1 MEQQRHTAQQLKGKT
16 ALITGG
22 GRGIGRAITERL
34 AEDGAIV
41 AINFAGNV
49 PAAEAA
55 LAAIKA
61 KGGQGFLVQA
71 KIGEP
76 QAIAHVVNTIS
87 KTFETL
93 AGHSRL
99 DILVNNIGGGEH
111 ATIETET
118 EEHFDWVMNNNVRGP
133 FFLTQALLP
142 YLAEGARIVNISSA
156 ASRLAGTTFISYSMA
171 KAAVEMF
178 TRVLAKELGKRGIT
192 VNSVAPGY
200 TTGETNNEVMENPEV
215 ARQIEQSTL
224 LGRFGNPTDI
234 ADAVH
239 ALISPA
245 GRWITGQ
252 NIEASGGFN
261 F

>member
-1 MEQQRHTAQQLKGKT
+1 MTQSLKGKT
-16 ALITGG
+16 ALVTGA
-22 GRGIGRAITERL
+22 GRGIGRAIAEKL

-41 AINFAGNV
+41 AINFANNV
-49 PAAEAA
+49 DAAQAA
-55 LAAIKA
+55 LKA
-61 KGGQGFLVQA
+61 VQTKGGQGFLVQA

-76 QAIAHVVNTIS
+76 GAIDHIV
-87 KTFETL
+87 KTLGKEFGTS
-93 AGHSRL
+93 ADKFQL

-111 ATIETET
+111 ASIETET
-118 EEHFDWVMNNNVRGP
+118 EAHFDWVMNNNVRGP

-142 YLAEGARIVNISSA
+142 YLADGARIVNISSA

-178 TRVLAKELGKRGIT
+178 TRVLAKDLGKRGIT

-200 TTGETNNEVMENPEV
+200 TTGETNSDVMENAEL
-215 ARQIEQSTL
+215 AKQIVQSTL
-224 LGRFGNPTDI
+224 LGRFGDPSDI

-239 ALISPA
+239 ALIAPP

>member
-1 MEQQRHTAQQLKGKT
+1 MKQSLAGQT
-16 ALITGG
+16 ALVTGG
-22 GRGIGRAITERL
+22 GRGIGRAIVERL
-34 AEDGAIV
+34 AADGAIV
-41 AINFAGNV
+41 AINFAANV
-49 PAAEAA
+49 EAA
-55 LAAIKA
+55 QAALDAVLA

-76 QAIAHVVNTIS
+76 GAIEHIVNTMS
-87 KTFETL
+87 DELKKRSGKPQL
-93 AGHSRL
+93 N
-99 DILVNNIGGGEH
+99 ILVNNIGGGEH

-118 EEHFDWVMNNNVRGP
+118 EAHFDWVMNNNVRGP

-142 YLAEGARIVNISSA
+142 YLADGARIVNISSA

-178 TRVLAKELGKRGIT
+178 TRVLAKDLGKRGIT

-200 TTGETNNEVMENPEV
+200 TTGETNADVMENPDI
-215 ARQIEQSTL
+215 AKQIEQSTL
-224 LGRFGNPTDI
+224 LGRFGEPSDI

>member
-1 MEQQRHTAQQLKGKT
+1 MTQQLKGQT
-16 ALITGG
+16 ALVTGG
-22 GRGIGRAITERL
+22 GRGIGRAIVERL

-41 AINFAGNV
+41 AINYASNTQ
-49 PAAEAA
+49 AAEQA
-55 LAAIKA
+55 LQAVTA

-71 KIGEP
+71 KIGEAG
-76 QAIAHVVNTIS
+76 AIEHIVDVV
-87 KTFETL
+87 KREFEQRV
-93 AGHSRL
+93 GHSDL
-99 DILVNNIGGGEH
+99 NILVNNIGGGEH

-118 EEHFDWVMNNNVRGP
+118 EQHFDWVMNNNVRGP

-142 YLAEGARIVNISSA
+142 HLADGARIVNISSA

-178 TRVLAKELGKRGIT
+178 TRVLAKELGPRGIT

-200 TTGETNNEVMENPEV
+200 TTGETNNDVMDNPEI
-215 ARQIEQSTL
+215 AKQIEQATL
-224 LGRFGNPTDI
+224 LGRFGDPFDI

-252 NIEASGGFN
+252 NIEASGGFS

>member
-1 MEQQRHTAQQLKGKT
+1 MTQCLAGQT
-16 ALITGG
+16 ALVTGG
-22 GRGIGRAITERL
+22 GRGIGRAIAERL

-41 AINFAGNV
+41 AINFASNIK
-49 PAAEAA
+49 AAESA
-55 LAAIKA
+55 LEAVLA

-76 QAIAHVVNTIS
+76 GSIEHIVKTIG
-87 KTFETL
+87 KEFEARTGKKQL
-93 AGHSRL
+93 N
-99 DILVNNIGGGEH
+99 ILVNNIGGGEH

-118 EEHFDWVMNNNVRGP
+118 EAHFDWVMNNNVRGP

-142 YLAEGARIVNISSA
+142 YLADGARIVNISSA

-178 TRVLAKELGKRGIT
+178 TRVLAKDLGKRGIT

-200 TTGETNNEVMENPEV
+200 TTGETNADVMENPEI
-215 ARQIEQSTL
+215 ARKIEESTL
-224 LGRFGNPTDI
+224 LGRFGDPADI

>member
-1 MEQQRHTAQQLKGKT
+1 MTSLANKT
-16 ALITGG
+16 ALVTGG
-22 GRGIGRAITERL
+22 GRGIGRAIAVKL
-34 AEDGAIV
+34 ASDGALV
-41 AINFAGNV
+41 AINYAANKA
-49 PAAEAA
+49 AAEQA
-55 LAAIKA
+55 LAAVEEA
-61 KGGQGFLVQA
+61 GGQGFLVPA

-76 QAIAHVVNTIS
+76 GAITHLVNT
-87 KTFETL
+87 TL
-93 AGHSRL
+93 AEFERRTGRKQL
-99 DILVNNIGGGEH
+99 DILINNIGGGEH

-118 EEHFDWVMNNNVRGP
+118 EAHFDWVMSNNVRGP

-142 YLAEGARIVNISSA
+142 NLAQGGRIVNISSA

-192 VNSVAPGY
+192 VNSIAPGY
-200 TTGETNNEVMENPEV
+200 TSGETNKELEDNPEM
-215 ARQIEQSTL
+215 ARQIEQATL
-224 LGRFGNPTDI
+224 LGRFGDPTDI

-239 ALISPA
+239 ALVAPP
-245 GRWITGQ
+245 GRWLTGQ

>member
-1 MEQQRHTAQQLKGKT
+1 MAQQLAGKT
-16 ALITGG
+16 ALVTGG
-22 GRGIGRAITERL
+22 GRGIGRAIVERL

-41 AINFAGNV
+41 AINYAGNTQ
-49 PAAEAA
+49 AAKAA
-55 LAAIKA
+55 LAAVEA
-61 KGGQGFLVQA
+61 KGGKGFLVQA

-76 QAIAHVVNTIS
+76 QAIETIV
-87 KTFETL
+87 KTINQNFEAL
-93 AGHSRL
+93 AGRGQL

-111 ATIETET
+111 ASIETET
-118 EEHFDWVMNNNVRGP
+118 EQHFDWVMNNNVRGP

-142 YLAEGARIVNISSA
+142 LLAEGARIVNISSA

-178 TRVLAKELGKRGIT
+178 TRVLAKELGKRGVT

-200 TTGETNNEVMENPEV
+200 TTGETNNDVMEDPEV

-224 LGRFGNPTDI
+224 LGRFGDPFDI
-234 ADAVH
+234 ADIVH
-239 ALISPA
+239 ALITPA
-245 GRWITGQ
+245 GRWVTGQ